1 MENNN
6 LWPIENN
13 IKIVWI
19 LHFAGNII
27 SWWLL
32 WTLLIIWYLLI
43 SSNLDEKTKKVCYQ
57 VINFNISFWLYF
69 GIAFVLMFVLIWFIL
84 IPIVF
89 ITWVILLIIWFIK
102 HLAWDDYEYPL
113 SIQILK

>member
-19 LHFAGNII
+19 LHFAWNII
-27 SWWLL
+27 SGGVLG
-32 WTLLIIWYLLI
+32 TLFVIWYLLL
-43 SSNLDEKTKKVCYQ
+43 SSNLDEKTKKVCYH
-57 VINFNISFWLYF
+57 VINFNLSFWIYF
-69 GIAFVLMFVLIWFIL
+69 AVAFVLMFVLIWFII
-84 IPIVF
+84 IPIVA
-89 ITWVILLIIWFIK
+89 ITWVVILVIWFIK

-113 SIQILK
+113 SIEFLK